1 MACIW
6 VQLEN
11 NIASNSQEI
20 TRGKTECNFDCYRGA
35 GMSKINLFFNSTQM
49 HAITY
54 LSYNTT

>member
-20 TRGKTECNFDCYRGA
+20 TRGKTECNFDCYRG
-35 GMSKINLFFNSTQM
+35 
-49 HAITY
+49 Y
-54 LSYNTT
+54 E